1 MFDWLKK
8 YRLFLAI
15 VLTLIGTLIYL
26 FEIGQNQEKS
36 SLQSITQTITYPI
49 QIFAHTVVSFSNN
62 LIQSYFNLLRLR
74 EENQALKQ
82 QVSALK
88 EEVNHY
94 IEEAVQYQRLKI
106 QFEFAEQNLLEKI
119 FAEVIGESVDNFHQ
133 TLQINRGAKHGI
145 RRNYAVI
152 LKEGVVGRIQSV
164 TPFQSTVQLIL
175 DRRSRFPAILQ
186 QTRAKGLIYGTSDG
200 LEMRR
205 IHLRA
210 DIKEGDRVVTS
221 GLSDLFPKGILVGTV
236 SAVLH
241 EEHELF
247 QTAKLIPV
255 VDFDTIEGV
264 FVILKTN
271 PLSDEFLSD
280 EP

>member
-15 VLTLIGTLIYL
+15 VITILGALIYL
-26 FEIGQNQEKS
+26 FEVGKHQKNS
-36 SLQSITQTITYPI
+36 PLQSITQTITYPI
-49 QIFAHTVVSFSNN
+49 QIFAHTVISFTNN
-62 LIQSYFNLLRLR
+62 LFQSYLNLLHLR
-74 EENQALKQ
+74 QENQALQQ

-88 EEVNHY
+88 EEVNYY
-94 IEEAVQYQRLKI
+94 IEESVQYHRLKI
-106 QFEFAEQNLLEKI
+106 QFEFAEKNPLEKI
-119 FAEVIGESVDNFHQ
+119 FAEVIGESADNFHQ
-133 TLQINRGAKHGI
+133 TLQVNRGTNHGI

-186 QTRAKGLIYGTSDG
+186 RTRAKGLIYGTRDG

-205 IHLRA
+205 IHLRVN
-210 DIKEGDRVVTS
+210 IKEGDRVVTS
-221 GLSDLFPKGILVGTV
+221 GLSDLFPKGMLVGTV
-236 SAVLH
+236 TEVLH

-247 QTAKLIPV
+247 QTAKLTPV

-264 FVILKTN
+264 FIILKKNTIF
-271 PLSDEFLSD
+271 DELLSD